1 MFKHLFINVFT
12 AGALLSSFTLHA
24 AEPVSHQ
31 PYIDS
36 LISGLPKDPNP
47 HTAEN
52 PNPYIQS
59 IQKKLKTDPSEDTTG
74 YSDELKRQLPAKD
87 GSEGYSDRI
96 GKTLPPDRGSAI
108 EDYRK
113 GRKLKADKG
122 TLETRNA
129 FGFKLFASATRDYAA
144 GANTDV
150 EYSTVYGNGWVPDF
164 AIHYEWRP
172 FTGSL
177 LKKFGLYSSLGASF
191 TKAFGKLNY
200 QGSFGS
206 DSRTEFKF
214 ITLPVNVG
222 LIYRMNLGDVIYPYF
237 AGGPSA
243 IGFVEQRNDT
253 ASGNRGYTLGYWFT
267 GGVALG
273 LDWISPRNS
282 WEQFETSGA
291 KHTYLTIDYTYLQSV
306 AGGLVEFTVD
316 GIEVGFTF
324 EL

>member
-1 MFKHLFINVFT
+1 MFKPIFIGLLTVLT
-12 AGALLSSFTLHA
+12 AHA
-24 AEPVSHQ
+24 TEPVSHQ

-36 LISGLPKDPNP
+36 LISELPKDPHP
-47 HTAEN
+47 STAEN
-52 PNPYIQS
+52 PNPYIRS
-59 IQKKLKTDPSEDTTG
+59 IQTEIKKAPSEDATG
-74 YSDELKRQLPAKD
+74 YTEELRKELPKD
-87 GSEGYSDRI
+87 TSQGYTERL

-122 TLETRNA
+122 SLETRNA

-144 GANTDV
+144 GENVDV
-150 EYSTVYGNGWVPDF
+150 AYDNVYGSGWVPDF

-177 LKKFGLYSSLGASF
+177 IKKFGLYSSIGASF
-191 TKAFGKLNY
+191 TKANGKLNY
-200 QGSFGS
+200 QGSFGT

-214 ITLPVNVG
+214 ISLPANVG
-222 LIYRMNLGDVIYPYF
+222 LIYRMNLGDFIYPYF

-243 IGFVEQRNDT
+243 IGFIEERNDK
-253 ASGNRGYTLGYWFT
+253 ANGHRGYTLGYWFT

-282 WEQFETSGA
+282 WEQYDSSGA

-306 AGGLVEFTVD
+306 GGGLVEFTVD

-324 EL
+324 EI